1 MGNRRAQDPKKRA
14 LCLRLTEKQFAIL
27 QLYAEV
33 KGFGTEVDALRHIID
48 GLESW
53 LKQQDADVDDE
64 PTPTAA
70 PAMEAGQAG

>member
-1 MGNRRAQDPKKRA
+1 VGNRRAKDPKKRA

-33 KGFGTEVDALRHIID
+33 KGFSTEVDALRHIVD
-48 GLESW
+48 GLEGW

-64 PTPTAA
+64 PTPTAV
-70 PAMEAGQAG
+70 PAIS